1 MSGVP
6 GLQTGIS
13 IQQACDVMTAA
24 FRAGGIEDAQ
34 ADARILVARTFGLN
48 RAQLISQ
55 GDRTLGA
62 REAETLAEQ
71 AARRLAREP
80 VSRIFGRREFWGLDL
95 AITPAVLDPRPDTET
110 VIELALDW
118 ITTRHLK
125 NEKLRVLDIGTG
137 SGALLLALLSELP
150 SATGVAT
157 DISVDALKVAEGNAR
172 LLDFGERAI
181 FVACNFTDALRGPF
195 DLVVSNPPYI
205 SSKEIPTLGPEVRN
219 HDPRIALDGG
229 EDGLAAYRA
238 IADDALRLLTSRGR
252 LVTELGQGQAEPVSA
267 IMRAAGLTIE
277 TPIRRDLAGI
287 NRALC
292 ATAP

>member
-1 MSGVP
+1 VSGVP

-34 ADARILVARTFGLN
+34 ADARILVARAFELN

-80 VSRIFGRREFWGLDL
+80 VSRILGRREFWGLDL

-110 VIELALDW
+110 VVELALDW

-252 LVTELGQGQAEPVSA
+252 LVTELGQSQAEPVSA